1 MVGPLFHNINLY
13 IEKKKSSLHCCIVQV
28 LDALLC
34 EYDKSVQVSRPIV
47 TYWMRAY
54 SNILNSLDSTNQE
67 FMSWRRKYEQV
78 SSRQKTK
85 EGTASSEIAV
95 AVLLKQGWLQQESDL
110 SQMQTASTANF
121 LDKPGHK
128 LVLKFSS
135 TNFMTQSLLF

>member
-54 SNILNSLDSTNQE
+54 SNILNSLDSTKQE

-110 SQMQTASTANF
+110 S
-121 LDKPGHK
+121 LHK
-128 LVLKFSS
+128 MSRSGSMALLLEKVR
-135 TNFMTQSLLF
+135 FMTVEIIQENFF